1 MLVLI
6 RLIFYY
12 YLLFL
17 YLSWVYHSEK
27 LSMQRVRKKS
37 GNLCTKFCRNRN
49 IQHESVVDKLFELQT
64 EIIFTNQPLKVYQ
77 INKPK

>member
-1 MLVLI
+1 
-6 RLIFYY
+6 
-12 YLLFL
+12 
-17 YLSWVYHSEK
+17 
-27 LSMQRVRKKS
+27 MQRVRKKS
-37 GNLCTKFCRNRN
+37 GNLCTKFRRNRN